1 MSPEQVHYGHM
12 RRTSRDQPAVITTA
26 PRRSS
31 SAEFEWR
38 RKKYAFLMA
47 TRTACIIA
55 AALTYHVSLILAL
68 SFIVGGGILP
78 WCAVIIANDRPAKR
92 RRAKLG
98 QAPPNAERAL
108 PSGDAERVVDG

>member
-1 MSPEQVHYGHM
+1 M

-38 RKKYAFLMA
+38 RKKYAFLMG
-47 TRTACIIA
+47 TRTLCVIA
-55 AALTYHVSLILAL
+55 AALTYHMSLILAL
-68 SFIVGGGILP
+68 SLIVGGGVLP

-92 RRAKLG
+92 SRAKL
-98 QAPPNAERAL
+98 AHTPPNGERAL
-108 PSGDAERVVDG
+108 PSGDTERVVDS